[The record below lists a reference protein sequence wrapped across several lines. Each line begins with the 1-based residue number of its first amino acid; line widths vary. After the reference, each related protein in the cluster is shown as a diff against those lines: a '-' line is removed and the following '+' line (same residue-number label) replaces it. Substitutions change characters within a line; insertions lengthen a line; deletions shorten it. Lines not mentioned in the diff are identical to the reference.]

1 MTEQTSGLKPHRELS
16 CVPLTE
22 TVRALLER
30 LDQLEKSTRPG
41 GGEQTAAG
49 KDRAAFQALQTAG
62 ELVKQV
68 AGWAINHQIG
78 LATKGMEHV
87 PLGPPEAREH
97 PDYIAAQLA
106 ANSHEHEMVG
116 ASGKT
121 LDPVIERAALLNL
134 LIANPGGF
142 PAVVQRPAREAL
154 EALAFEEVL
163 PILAPVK
170 GNRKV
175 KLGELRLQLQVIG
188 FVEFQIATGV
198 LKLEAVKTAART
210 LCVAESTITG
220 WEYRLRNEPL
230 IGHVKVEQIIARF
243 ANWGRAYK
251 ASKER
256 WAADDLEAKPKTYET
271 YEVLGGL
278 PALQRVA
285 RKYRALEK

>member
-1 MTEQTSGLKPHRELS
+1 MTEETSGLKRPCELT
-16 CVPLTE
+16 PLAE
-22 TVRALLER
+22 KVRALLKQLE
-30 LDQLEKSTRPG
+30 QLEKSTRPSR
-41 GGEQTAAG
+41 GEQTAAG

-62 ELVKQV
+62 ALVKHV
-68 AGWAINHQIG
+68 AGWAIDHQIG
-78 LATKGMEHV
+78 LATKGLKHV

-154 EALAFEEVL
+154 EALEFEEVL

-175 KLGELRLQLQVIG
+175 KLVELRLQLQVVG
-188 FVEFQIATGV
+188 FLEFQIATGV
-198 LKLEAVKTAART
+198 KKLEAVKTASRA
-210 LCVAESTITG
+210 LCAGESTITG
-220 WEYRLRNEPL
+220 WEYRLRKELGPAT
-230 IGHVKVEQIIARF
+230 VARTIARYS
-243 ANWGRAYK
+243 NWGRTYT

-256 WAADDLEAKPKTYET
+256 RAAGDTGAKPET
-271 YEVLGGL
+271 YEQLGGL
-278 PALQRVA
+278 PALYKVA
-285 RKYRALEK
+285 GKYRALEK